1 MNVLLEPIVN
11 EAREAA
17 VKEAREEAESSA
29 IAAVTQ
35 DLTAQQDSGDGTYSE
50 HT

>member
-1 MNVLLEPIVN
+1 MLLEPIVN

-35 DLTAQQDSGDGTYSE
+35 DIALQQEDSGDGA
-50 HT
+50 